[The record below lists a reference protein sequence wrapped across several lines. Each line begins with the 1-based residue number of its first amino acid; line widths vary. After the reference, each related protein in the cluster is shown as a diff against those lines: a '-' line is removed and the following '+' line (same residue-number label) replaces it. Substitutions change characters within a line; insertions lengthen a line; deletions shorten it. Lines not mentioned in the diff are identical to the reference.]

1 MSADW
6 CRAMEDRLGRLE
18 TQLAAIQDDQRTLIK
33 AVVLGLLAIVGA
45 VVGVKV
51 LP

>member
-6 CRAMEDRLGRLE
+6 CRLIEDRLSQVE
-18 TQLAAIQDDQRTLIK
+18 KQLTAIQDDQRTLIK